1 MAMNPK
7 ADYFARYEAIAAVSS
22 RMLRAARDALW
33 NELTELQ
40 EEYRALIDTLREVD
54 TGMSLDEQERLR
66 KYDLI
71 RQILADDAAIRD
83 LVNPS
88 VARLSAFFSARR
100 PAHVLKELFAAR

>member
-1 MAMNPK
+1 MNSK

-22 RMLRAARDALW
+22 RMLIAARDALW
-33 NELTELQ
+33 NELMELQ
-40 EEYRALIDTLREVD
+40 EEYRTLVDTLRDVD
-54 TGMSLDEQERLR
+54 SGLSLDEQERLR

-100 PAHVLKELFAAR
+100 SAHVRKELFGAR

>member
-1 MAMNPK
+1 MNSK
-7 ADYFARYEAIAAVSS
+7 TDYFARYEAIAVVSS
-22 RMLRAARDALW
+22 RMLSAARRALW
-33 NELTELQ
+33 AELTELQ
-40 EEYRALIDTLREVD
+40 DEYRALIDTLYDVD
-54 TGMSLDEQERLR
+54 TGVSLDEQERLR

-100 PAHVLKELFAAR
+100 PAHVLKELFGAR

>member
-1 MAMNPK
+1 MNSK
-7 ADYFARYEAIAAVSS
+7 ADYFARYEAIAFVSS
-22 RMLRAARDALW
+22 RMLSAARRALW
-33 NELTELQ
+33 SELTELQ
-40 EEYRALIDTLREVD
+40 EEYRALIDTLRDVD
-54 TGMSLDEQERLR
+54 AGISLDEQDRLR

-100 PAHVLKELFAAR
+100 PAHVLKELFGAR

>member
-1 MAMNPK
+1 MNPK
-7 ADYFARYEAIAAVSS
+7 ADYFARYEAIAAVSQ
-22 RMLRAARDALW
+22 RMLAAARRALW
-33 NELTELQ
+33 AELTDLQ
-40 EEYRALIDTLREVD
+40 EEYRTLVDRLIEIDA
-54 TGMSLDEQERLR
+54 GISLDEHDRVR

-100 PAHVLKELFAAR
+100 PAHVLKELFGAR

>member
-1 MAMNPK
+1 MNSK

-22 RMLRAARDALW
+22 RMLSAARDALW

-40 EEYRALIDTLREVD
+40 DEYRVLVDALCEVD
-54 TGMSLDEQERLR
+54 AGLPLDEHERSR

-100 PAHVLKELFAAR
+100 PAHVLKELFGAR